1 MAKNAEVAR
10 MLREIGLF
18 LEFEGKEPFKVKA
31 YQRAVRS
38 ISALGE
44 DIATL
49 ADRDDLTS
57 IPGVGKG
64 LSEVIK
70 SYLTT
75 GNVEVLDELRARI
88 PIKIMELDAIPGVG
102 IKTIKLVYEK
112 LGVTDL
118 ESLERAANEDKLSKL
133 PGLGAKTQEQI
144 LEGIQVARSGLSR
157 TLLSD
162 ALSIATDLEKQL
174 RKLPEINQLV
184 FAGSIR
190 RRRETIGDIDI
201 LVEATDP
208 KQVMNTFVTL
218 KDVSNVSA
226 HGETKSSIRLL
237 SGIQV
242 DLRVLSKDGFGAGLQ
257 YFTGNVDHNVK
268 LRAIAQKKGLRLNEY
283 GLFEGGVKIAGID
296 ESGIYKTLGMD
307 LIPPELREDKG
318 EIEAAQNGQLPSL
331 IELKDIRGD
340 LHSHTDQSDGKNT
353 IEEMLDA
360 AQMKGYEYY
369 CVSDHTQSLTIAN
382 GMDESR
388 LLQRIEEIDRLNSS
402 GRWKM
407 KILKGAEV
415 DILSEGSLDITD
427 EVLSQLDLV
436 TVSIH
441 SRMKDDKKT
450 MTERVI
456 HALENRH
463 VHILGHPT
471 GRLLLKRSEFEID
484 LEAVFDSAKKNNVV
498 MELNAHPQ
506 RLDLNAG
513 NLRAATRMGLKI
525 AINTDAHW
533 TTELDYMQFG
543 VYQARRGWLTKNDV
557 INTYPLKKMM
567 STIKK

>member
-1 MAKNAEVAR
+1 VTKNTEVAR
-10 MLREIGLF
+10 VLKEIGLF

-44 DIATL
+44 DVATL
-49 ADRDDLTS
+49 ADRNDLTS

-64 LSEVIK
+64 LAEVIK

-75 GNVEVLDELRARI
+75 GNVEVLNELRTRV

-118 ESLERAANEDKLSKL
+118 DSLEKAANEDKLSKL
-133 PGLGAKTQEQI
+133 PGLGSKTQEQI
-144 LEGIQVARSGLSR
+144 LEGIQVARGGLSR
-157 TLLSD
+157 TLLAD
-162 ALSIATDLEKQL
+162 ALSIATDLERQL
-174 RKLPEINQLV
+174 RKLPGINQLV

-208 KQVMNTFVTL
+208 KHVMSTFVTL
-218 KDVSNVSA
+218 RDVSSVSA
-226 HGETKSSIRLL
+226 HGETKSSVRLS

-242 DLRVLSKDGFGAGLQ
+242 DLRVLPKDGFGAGLQ

-283 GLFEGGVKIAGID
+283 GLFRGENKIAGMD

-307 LIPPELREDKG
+307 FIPPELREDKG
-318 EIEAAQNGQLPSL
+318 EIEAAQNNALPAL

-353 IEEMLDA
+353 TEEMLDA
-360 AQMKGYEYY
+360 AQAKGYEYY

-388 LLQRIEEIDRLNSS
+388 LLQRIEEIDTLNTS

-415 DILSEGSLDITD
+415 DILSEGSLDIKD

-441 SRMKDDKKT
+441 SRMKDDRET
-450 MTERVI
+450 MTERVC
-456 HALENRH
+456 HALESKY

-471 GRLLLKRSEFEID
+471 GRLLLKRPEFEID
-484 LEAVFDSAKKNNVV
+484 LERVFESAKKNNIV

-513 NLRAATRMGLKI
+513 NLRAATRIGLKV

-533 TTELDYMQFG
+533 TTELDHMQFG

-557 INTYPLKKMM
+557 INTFPLKKLM